1 MEARSLGRSGLI
13 VGRLALGTM
22 TWGRETDQF
31 DAREQLLEF
40 VDAGG
45 TLVDTADVYAD
56 GASETLLGS
65 LLNSAVSRSDL
76 VIATKAVSRP
86 GTARRFDASRRHLLD
101 SLDQSLLRLKVD
113 VIDLWQMHAWDPLTP
128 LDETLSAIDEAVRSG
143 RVRYA
148 GVSNYSGWQLTR
160 AAGASSTMRLPLI
173 SAQMEYSLVERGI
186 EREVVPAAVDAGIG
200 LLPWSPL
207 GRGVLTGKYRHGI
220 PADSRA
226 ASGPFSGFV
235 SAHLG
240 DQQRHIVDAVCIAAD
255 GLGVPAACVAL
266 SWVRDRPG
274 VTAPVLGARTVAQ
287 LRQALASDTLTL
299 PEQIR
304 DALDDVSAIPRG
316 YPDHGW
322 NQRGS

>member
-1 MEARSLGRSGLI
+1 MEARPLGRSGLI

-45 TLVDTADVYAD
+45 SLVDTADVYAD
-56 GASETLLGS
+56 GQSEVLLGS
-65 LLNSAVSRSDL
+65 LIGSAVARSDV
-76 VIATKAVSRP
+76 VIATKTVSRP
-86 GTARRFDASRRHLLD
+86 GTSRRFDASRRHLLD
-101 SLDQSLLRLKVD
+101 SLDRSLLRLRVD
-113 VIDLWQMHAWDPLTP
+113 AIDLWQLHAWDPLTP
-128 LDETLSAIDEAVRSG
+128 LEESLGAVEEAVRSG

-148 GVSNYSGWQLTR
+148 GISNYSGWQLAR
-160 AAGASSTMRLPLI
+160 AAGLSSHLRIPLVT
-173 SAQMEYSLVERGI
+173 AQMEYSLVERGI
-186 EREVVPAAVDAGIG
+186 EREVVPAALDSGIAI
-200 LLPWSPL
+200 LPWSPL

-226 ASGPFSGFV
+226 ASGPYSGFV

-240 DQQRHIVDAVCIAAD
+240 DHQRHIVDAVVIAAE
-255 GLGVPAACVAL
+255 GLGTTPASVAL

-274 VTAPVLGARTVAQ
+274 VSAPVLGARTVAQ
-287 LRQALASDTLTL
+287 LRQALASESLTL
-299 PEQIR
+299 PAPIR
-304 DALDDVSAIPRG
+304 EALDDVSAIPLG

-322 NQRGS
+322 NQRGL

>member
-1 MEARSLGRSGLI
+1 MEARPLGRSGLI

-45 TLVDTADVYAD
+45 SLVDTADVYAD
-56 GASETLLGS
+56 GQSEVLLGS
-65 LLNSAVSRSDL
+65 LIGSAVARSDV
-76 VIATKAVSRP
+76 VIATKTVSRP
-86 GTARRFDASRRHLLD
+86 GTSRRFDASRRHLLD
-101 SLDQSLLRLKVD
+101 SLDRSLLRLRVD
-113 VIDLWQMHAWDPLTP
+113 AIDLWQLHAWDPLTP
-128 LDETLSAIDEAVRSG
+128 LEESLGAVEEAVRSG

-148 GVSNYSGWQLTR
+148 GISNYSGWQLAR
-160 AAGASSTMRLPLI
+160 AAGLSSHLRIPLVT
-173 SAQMEYSLVERGI
+173 AQMEYSLVERGI
-186 EREVVPAAVDAGIG
+186 EREVVPAALDSGIAI
-200 LLPWSPL
+200 LPWSPL

-226 ASGPFSGFV
+226 ASGPYSGFV

-240 DQQRHIVDAVCIAAD
+240 DHQRHIVDAVVIAAE
-255 GLGVPAACVAL
+255 GLGTTPASVAL

-274 VTAPVLGARTVAQ
+274 VSAPILGARTVAQ
-287 LRQALASDTLTL
+287 LRQALASESLTL
-299 PEQIR
+299 PAPIR
-304 DALDDVSAIPRG
+304 EALDDVSAIPLG

-322 NQRGS
+322 NQRGL

>member
-1 MEARSLGRSGLI
+1 MEARPLGRSGLT

-56 GASETLLGS
+56 GGSESLLGS
-65 LLNSAVSRSDL
+65 LLDHAVSRADL

-86 GTARRFDASRRHLLD
+86 GTSRRFDASRRHLLD
-101 SLDQSLLRLKVD
+101 SLDRSLMRLKID
-113 VIDLWQMHAWDPLTP
+113 VIDLWQLHAWDPLTP
-128 LDETLSAIDEAVRSG
+128 LDESLGAVEEAVRSG

-148 GVSNYSGWQLTR
+148 GVSNYAGWQLTR
-160 AAGASSTMRLPLI
+160 AAATSTSLRIPLVSS
-173 SAQMEYSLVERGI
+173 QMEYSLVERGI
-186 EREVVPAAVDAGIG
+186 EREVIPAALDAGIG
-200 LLPWSPL
+200 ILPWSPL
-207 GRGVLTGKYRHGI
+207 GRGVLTGKYRYGI

-226 ASGPFSGFV
+226 ATGPFSGFV
-235 SAHLG
+235 SAHMG
-240 DQQRHIVDAVCIAAD
+240 DHQRHIVDAVCIAAE
-255 GLGVPAACVAL
+255 GLGLPPTSVAL

-274 VTAPVLGARTVAQ
+274 VTAPIVGARTVGQ
-287 LRQALASDTLTL
+287 LRQALASESLTL
-299 PEQIR
+299 PTQIR
-304 DALDDVSAIPRG
+304 EALDDVSAIPRG